1 MLLQVSGEGQD
12 YLADLGFWDL
22 DYERGLH
29 TTREPEGIEAE
40 DHMILKLYDKASTIS
55 NQDGTPTGKH
65 WEPRSD
71 TYFTDQVP
79 DPDTRAAMRRTIRRL
94 YEAGYLEQAD
104 DGVII

>member
-55 NQDGTPTGKH
+55 NKTELRLVNIGNQEATLTLLIKFP
-65 WEPRSD
+65 
-71 TYFTDQVP
+71 
-79 DPDTRAAMRRTIRRL
+79 IRI
-94 YEAGYLEQAD
+94 LEQQ
-104 DGVII
+104 